1 MHYIFARAPGG
12 PHAVPAAGWLE
23 QALPREVVVSLLWH
37 HVAHRVLVLLV
48 DLRDKFLLAR
58 LRLQR
63 LVQCVGIVDHS
74 DAVKPF
80 AVRDSQTAHGVCVA
94 RLLKVALELTRA
106 PVGQPAADFAL
117 VLEVE
122 PVQFVEPVGD
132 GLPVPAQGEV
142 LRVVDRSRVVFV
154 LHLHLVALAILLIS
168 VRGEQ
173 IRLNLFK
180 GAGSHLFDVAC
191 CLLEGGAQDLPQ
203 FANRG
208 FQERAS
214 PALRLGHVCG
224 VRPSHIR
231 VQSSASLIR
240 RKGLCE
246 LLLIDFRGVCEEEEK
261 TLRTLGGTST
271 HLEAARL
278 QLLFNPLGAH
288 PSLNLL
294 PAREF

>member
-180 GAGSHLFDVAC
+180 GAGSHLKKKRKEKSFSFGQLRRSRAKRRAYSR
-191 CLLEGGAQDLPQ
+191 L
-203 FANRG
+203 RG
-208 FQERAS
+208 
-214 PALRLGHVCG
+214 
-224 VRPSHIR
+224 
-231 VQSSASLIR
+231 SASWKSIYTR
-240 RKGLCE
+240 WIKFAS
-246 LLLIDFRGVCEEEEK
+246 I
-261 TLRTLGGTST
+261 T
-271 HLEAARL
+271 
-278 QLLFNPLGAH
+278 
-288 PSLNLL
+288 
-294 PAREF
+294 